1 MDCGRIPFKLLI
13 GLGLAVFAG
22 IIILGLN
29 PRHGLFTNK
38 VARLEDGPGIRF
50 RKYGI
55 AATKSFDPPVMTETF
70 SVEIAFRSDHLRK
83 NGFGILFMLHDGED
97 AGQLLMGQWRSH
109 VVVMNGDDYDYSRK
123 NPRLSADTAPLGG
136 EPILATVTTGPAG
149 ARIYLNGRLVLEK
162 KHLTL
167 RFPGGD
173 GRVRLVLGNS
183 VYGNTSWEGDLYGFA
198 IYPFPLSP
206 DGVAAHYNAWRSLG
220 DFSFAA
226 AEGAVLAYRFDEA
239 AGGRV
244 LDSTGRGLHLE
255 IPPRVTLLK
264 RQVLTF
270 PANEFSLRADFLQDV
285 VVNFTGFVPF
295 GFLVASLLFR
305 LQGRRR
311 RAVAVAVAA
320 GVAVSL
326 GIEIGQ
332 SWMPSRSSSL
342 LDLAMNTAGTGAG
355 AAVFGLVCC
364 RNLR

>member
-1 MDCGRIPFKLLI
+1 
-13 GLGLAVFAG
+13 
-22 IIILGLN
+22 
-29 PRHGLFTNK
+29 
-38 VARLEDGPGIRF
+38 
-50 RKYGI
+50 
-55 AATKSFDPPVMTETF
+55 
-70 SVEIAFRSDHLRK
+70 
-83 NGFGILFMLHDGED
+83 
-97 AGQLLMGQWRSH
+97 
-109 VVVMNGDDYDYSRK
+109 
-123 NPRLSADTAPLGG
+123 
-136 EPILATVTTGPAG
+136 VTTDPAG

-183 VYGNTSWEGDLYGFA
+183 VYGNTSWEGDLHGFA

-244 LDSTGRGLHLE
+244 LDSTGSGLHLE
-255 IPPRVTLLK
+255 IPPRMTLLK

-270 PANEFSLRADFLQDV
+270 PANEFSLRAGFLQDV

-295 GFLVASLLFR
+295 GFLVAALLFR

-320 GVAVSL
+320 GFAVSL

-355 AAVFGLVCC
+355 AAVFGLVC
-364 RNLR
+364 RRILR